1 MNVQNDMDWFD
12 IMSKDGEVMNNELF
26 LELASKEVR
35 EYVLEHLP
43 KDGNTSEFE
52 VFTMWSCG
60 CGNDFD
66 ALLKTN
72 LNNDM
77 YYEVTYLGET
87 SEMQLNVFNK
97 IETKKLN

>member
-1 MNVQNDMDWFD
+1 MNVQKDMDWFD

-35 EYVLEHLP
+35 EYVLGHLP

-52 VFTMWSCG
+52 VFTMLSWGS
-60 CGNDFD
+60 GNDFD

-72 LNNDM
+72 LSNDM

-87 SEMQLNVFNK
+87 SEMQLHVFKK

>member
-1 MNVQNDMDWFD
+1 
-12 IMSKDGEVMNNELF
+12 
-26 LELASKEVR
+26 
-35 EYVLEHLP
+35 
-43 KDGNTSEFE
+43 
-52 VFTMWSCG
+52 MWSCG
-60 CGNDFD
+60 CGDDFD

-77 YYEVTYLGET
+77 YYEVNYLGET

>member
-1 MNVQNDMDWFD
+1 MNVQKDMDQFD

-26 LELASKEVR
+26 LELALKEVR

-52 VFTMWSCG
+52 VFTMWSYSF
-60 CGNDFD
+60 GNDFD

-72 LNNDM
+72 ISNDM

-87 SEMQLNVFNK
+87 SEMQLNVFKK
-97 IETKKLN
+97 IKTKKLN

>member
-1 MNVQNDMDWFD
+1 MNVQKDMDWFD

-35 EYVLEHLP
+35 EYVLGHLP

-52 VFTMWSCG
+52 VFTMLSYG

>member
-1 MNVQNDMDWFD
+1 MNVQKDMDWFD

-35 EYVLEHLP
+35 EYVLGHLP
-43 KDGNTSEFE
+43 KDGNISEFE

-60 CGNDFD
+60 SDNDFD

-72 LNNDM
+72 LSNDM

>member
-1 MNVQNDMDWFD
+1 MNVQKDMDWFD
-12 IMSKDGEVMNNELF
+12 IMINDGEVMNNKLF

-35 EYVLEHLP
+35 EYVLGHLP
-43 KDGNTSEFE
+43 KDGNTSDFE
-52 VFTMWSCG
+52 VFTMWSWG
-60 CGNDFD
+60 SGNDFD
-66 ALLKTN
+66 ALFKTN
-72 LNNDM
+72 LSNDM

>member
-1 MNVQNDMDWFD
+1 MNVQKDMDWFD

-43 KDGNTSEFE
+43 KEGNTSEFE
-52 VFTMWSCG
+52 VFTMLSYSS
-60 CGNDFD
+60 GNDFD
-66 ALLKTN
+66 TLLKTN
-72 LNNDM
+72 ISNDM

-87 SEMQLNVFNK
+87 SEMQLNVFKK